1 MEDSFSIGCIK
12 KINCIADVA
21 DIKYKKTKYSK
32 TCLSIPP
39 TTYKLYN
46 NNKNTTT
53 AVKNFAQSAKAL
65 GMSSRRSV
73 TNGKAAQH
81 AAISTPVLSNADS
94 GATGNYIR
102 LADMN
107 VLRDVRVSAPEE
119 QIAVAV
125 ADGNLIHSS
134 HHGFLDVPGH
144 GAMIAY
150 VFPQLRG
157 SLLSISKLINFGLK
171 VLYCSDFVTGFDR
184 HDKPVFQGNRDVKT
198 GLWMVDLRSL
208 STADTEGS
216 IQAASESSACAAIR
230 LDSAADFVNFWH
242 ATFGSPAVSTF
253 IAAIDKGFIRVPGL
267 TAAKVRRHTPN
278 SLMVTCMPQD
288 RVSSR

>member
-1 MEDSFSIGCIK
+1 
-12 KINCIADVA
+12 
-21 DIKYKKTKYSK
+21 
-32 TCLSIPP
+32 
-39 TTYKLYN
+39 
-46 NNKNTTT
+46 
-53 AVKNFAQSAKAL
+53 
-65 GMSSRRSV
+65 
-73 TNGKAAQH
+73 
-81 AAISTPVLSNADS
+81 
-94 GATGNYIR
+94 
-102 LADMN
+102 MN

-208 STADTEGS
+208 STADT
-216 IQAASESSACAAIR
+216 
-230 LDSAADFVNFWH
+230 
-242 ATFGSPAVSTF
+242 
-253 IAAIDKGFIRVPGL
+253 
-267 TAAKVRRHTPN
+267 
-278 SLMVTCMPQD
+278 
-288 RVSSR
+288 